1 MLDDI
6 RTDLFLSMK
15 LAEIFESTGLAFQYV
30 NDRKHKRGALIHK
43 GNMVYNAGSNNRL
56 LEKLVDNNSELN
68 LKIRDIA
75 VYSTAKM

>member
-15 LAEIFESTGLAFQYV
+15 LAEIFEKTGLAFQYV

-43 GNMVYNAGSNNRL
+43 GNLVYNAGSNNRL

-75 VYSTAKM
+75 VYSTAKV

>member
-43 GNMVYNAGSNNRL
+43 GNMIFNAGSNNRL

-68 LKIRDIA
+68 LKIKSLT
-75 VYSTAKM
+75 V